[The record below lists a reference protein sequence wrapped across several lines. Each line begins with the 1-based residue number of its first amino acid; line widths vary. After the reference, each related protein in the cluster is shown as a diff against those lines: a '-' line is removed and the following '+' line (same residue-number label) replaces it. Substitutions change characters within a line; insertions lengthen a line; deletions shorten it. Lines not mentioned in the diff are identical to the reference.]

1 MKLKD
6 LIDFGC
12 YFCSGICL
20 INLMATIGRMIPA
33 VGLVLAGLLVMTVI
47 ALSVMCHLRPQT
59 IPSVIFLAV
68 MAIFGLVLGVM
79 N

>member
-12 YFCSGICL
+12 YFCSGVCL

-47 ALSVMCHLRPQT
+47 VLSAACHLRPA
-59 IPSVIFLAV
+59 IVPSIVFLTMMV
-68 MAIFGLVLGVM
+68 IFGLVLGVM